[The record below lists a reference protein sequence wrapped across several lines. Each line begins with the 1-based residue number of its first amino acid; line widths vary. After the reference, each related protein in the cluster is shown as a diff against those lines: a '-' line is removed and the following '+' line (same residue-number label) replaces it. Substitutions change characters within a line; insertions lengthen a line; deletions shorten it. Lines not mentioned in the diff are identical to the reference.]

1 MISLLTISDFQTHPY
16 KILVGKNMSE
26 DKLSNEI
33 EEKLGAAALQPIGKL
48 YDDIL
53 QNGVSNRYL
62 GPGENDTVENWQKI
76 KALCESVLQYG
87 RE

>member
-1 MISLLTISDFQTHPY
+1 MN
-16 KILVGKNMSE
+16 KEKSE
-26 DKLSNEI
+26 IVIIIDECIKLSNEI

-48 YDDIL
+48 YDGIL

-76 KALCESVLQYG
+76 KALCESILQYG
-87 RE
+87 REQERQK